1 MPSQRVEFAPERDA
15 AIFAALAA
23 APAVYILRGDE
34 GTEPYISKTSDLKR
48 RLTRLLGPQEEQG
61 KRLSFNL
68 RERCRTIEYTPTGS
82 DFESGFLLY
91 KILRREFPRGERN
104 YRDRLKLRFAPLIKL
119 NLENPYPRAYVT
131 RRIGRMNSPSRYY
144 GPFASRAAA
153 EKFLNDALDFFKM
166 RRCDFDL
173 NPDPSFPGCMYS
185 EMKMCLAPCFKGCS
199 DDEYRGEVARVHD
212 FLESSGQTLQR
223 ELAEQREKASEDL
236 QFEAAATIHGRMEKL
251 HAILG
256 ATSLP
261 EIARPIE
268 KLNAVLVQPSVEKGA
283 VSFFKITHGVIA
295 GPVNFAVEETTEIT
309 SASGAATVK
318 KAQPRSMESRISE
331 CLAQVPDSPAASAME
346 LNEHIALLKR
356 WYYRSR
362 KTGELFL
369 TDERGELPL
378 RRIVRGVGRV
388 LRGEKA
394 EAAGSD
400 EAHRAYWL
408 ARTREEEA

>member
-1 MPSQRVEFAPERDA
+1 VPSERVEFVPERDDA
-15 AIFAALAA
+15 VVVAMPS
-23 APAVYILRGDE
+23 APAVFILRGDP
-34 GTEPYISKTSDLKR
+34 GSEPYISKSSDLKR
-48 RLTRLLGPQEEQG
+48 RLIRLLGAPEQG
-61 KRLSFNL
+61 KRTAFSL
-68 RERCRTIEYTPTGS
+68 RERCRSIEYTLTGS

-91 KILRREFPRGERN
+91 TILRREFPRGPHN
-104 YRDRLKLRFAPLIKL
+104 YRERLKLRFAPLIKL

-131 RRIGRMNSPSRYY
+131 RRIARLNSASRYY
-144 GPFASRAAA
+144 GPFPSRSSA

-199 DDEYRGEVARVHD
+199 DEEYRREVARVEE
-212 FLESSGQTLQR
+212 FLESSGTSLER
-223 ELAEQREKASEDL
+223 ELAGQRERASEEL
-236 QFEAAATIHGRMEKL
+236 QFEAAAAIHARMEKL
-251 HAILG
+251 RGILG

-261 EIARPIE
+261 EIARPVD
-268 KLNAVLVQPSVEKGA
+268 KLSAVMVQPSTQKGA
-283 VSFFKITHGVIA
+283 VSLFKITRGMIA
-295 GPVNFAVEETTEIT
+295 APVRFTVEETAE
-309 SASGAATVK
+309 SPAAPDAGVTK
-318 KAQPRSMESRISE
+318 KAHPRSMELRIAE
-331 CLAQVPDSPAASAME
+331 RLAEVPDLEPSSAIE
-346 LNEHIALLKR
+346 WNEHIALLKR

-369 TDERGELPL
+369 ADERGELPL

-394 EAAGSD
+394 DAQGTD

-408 ARTREEEA
+408 ARTREEEV

>member
-166 RRCDFDL
+166 RRVRSRA
-173 NPDPSFPGCMYS
+173 PPSS
-185 EMKMCLAPCFKGCS
+185 
-199 DDEYRGEVARVHD
+199 
-212 FLESSGQTLQR
+212 
-223 ELAEQREKASEDL
+223 
-236 QFEAAATIHGRMEKL
+236 AAALR
-251 HAILG
+251 
-256 ATSLP
+256 
-261 EIARPIE
+261 
-268 KLNAVLVQPSVEKGA
+268 
-283 VSFFKITHGVIA
+283 F
-295 GPVNFAVEETTEIT
+295 
-309 SASGAATVK
+309 
-318 KAQPRSMESRISE
+318 RSES
-331 CLAQVPDSPAASAME
+331 
-346 LNEHIALLKR
+346 
-356 WYYRSR
+356 
-362 KTGELFL
+362 
-369 TDERGELPL
+369 
-378 RRIVRGVGRV
+378 
-388 LRGEKA
+388 
-394 EAAGSD
+394 
-400 EAHRAYWL
+400 
-408 ARTREEEA
+408 